1 MKCKC
6 SVENQRRVKF
16 TSTLVWFPMVTVGGN
31 AVAGH
36 VVQIYIF
43 LFLLLIFNSD
53 GTTMEI
59 HREPLKQRR
68 RE

>member
-31 AVAGH
+31 AVAGLF
-36 VVQIYIF
+36 VQISIF
-43 LFLLLIFNSD
+43 LFLSLIFKS
-53 GTTMEI
+53 GSITME
-59 HREPLKQRR
+59 KTS
-68 RE
+68 